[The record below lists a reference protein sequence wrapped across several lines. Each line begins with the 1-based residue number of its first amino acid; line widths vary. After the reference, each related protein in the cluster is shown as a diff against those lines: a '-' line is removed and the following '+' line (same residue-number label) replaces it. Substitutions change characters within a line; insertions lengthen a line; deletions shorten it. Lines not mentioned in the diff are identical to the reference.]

1 MLGLVFLSVY
11 TYIHTCIHCSDA
23 RGLIV
28 GLTAFNNKSHIVR
41 AGDVVVLVAC
51 CYLLVHKTY
60 CSGVSGG
67 NVSW

>member
-1 MLGLVFLSVY
+1 M
-11 TYIHTCIHCSDA
+11 
-23 RGLIV
+23 

-41 AGDVVVLVAC
+41 AGDVVVVVAR
-51 CYLLVHKTY
+51 CYLLVNKTN